1 MDCIEEFIRR
11 RFPNDSNWTSGNCY
25 YFAVILQEAF
35 PGGKIVYEPIEGHFL
50 YELHDQ
56 LYDWYGG
63 RSRDH
68 YDYKDLIDWSKY
80 RTADHLH
87 YERIV
92 RDCIR

>member
-35 PGGKIVYEPIEGHFL
+35 PDGRIVYEPVEGHFM
-50 YELHDQ
+50 YKYNGC
-56 LYDWYGG
+56 LYDWTG
-63 RSRDH
+63 RVLEHFTADEIIDWNSYSH
-68 YDYKDLIDWSKY
+68 YDP
-80 RTADHLH
+80 LH